1 MHVASTPCPSGRR
14 ALSDRVVILSKAGY
28 LKPQPL
34 IEMDDNRTVALFLC
48 AVKRGFTTRN
58 RENEGS
64 YAKIMVLGRFLRLE

>member
-34 IEMDDNRTVALFLC
+34 IEMDDNRTVTLFLC

-58 RENEGS
+58 RENEGF
-64 YAKIMVLGRFLRLE
+64 YTKMLDL

>member
-1 MHVASTPCPSGRR
+1 PCPSGRR

-58 RENEGS
+58 RENEGF
-64 YAKIMVLGRFLRLE
+64 YTKMLDL